1 MFRAVNAAIW
11 AANCMQQQPLQQ
23 ALPMITRRQALKSA
37 AAVAAA
43 PFILTRAAAQNAPVP
58 TGPHKLPPLGY
69 AFDMLEPHI
78 DAQTMQIHHDKHH
91 AAYVNNLNKALADYP
106 DLQKLS
112 VEDLLKDLNR
122 VPEKIR
128 NAVRNNAG
136 GHYNHTLFWQ
146 CLKKIESGG
155 PEGAL
160 AEALEA
166 LFGDKDQAHQ
176 KFLDTALGVFGSGWV
191 WVTVD
196 KDKKLKLESTPNQDS
211 PLSQGRVPL
220 YGLDVWEH
228 AYYLKY
234 QNRRVDYVKAAMECV
249 NWEFLQQRF
258 EKLTA

>member
-1 MFRAVNAAIW
+1 
-11 AANCMQQQPLQQ
+11 
-23 ALPMITRRQALKSA
+23 MITRRQALKSA
-37 AAVAAA
+37 ALVAAS
-43 PFILTRAAAQNAPVP
+43 PFILVRANAQPAPAP
-58 TGPHKLPPLGY
+58 TGPHKLAPLGY

-112 VEDLLKDLNR
+112 VDDLLKNLPQ

-146 CLKKIESGG
+146 CLKKTEGAG
-155 PEGAL
+155 PEGPL
-160 AEALEA
+160 GEALGE
-166 LFGDKDQAHQ
+166 LFGDKEAAQA
-176 KFLDTALGVFGSGWV
+176 KFLEAALGVFGSGWV

-196 KDKKLKLESTPNQDS
+196 KDKKLKLETTPNQDS
-211 PLSQGRVPL
+211 PLSQGRTPL

-234 QNRRVDYVKAAMECV
+234 QNRRADYVKAAMECV
-249 NWEFLQQRF
+249 NWEFLGPRF